1 MPHARLERFDNGK
14 ELELEDPNFNIDFIY
29 VLRGGLQIDLELEQ
43 LQQQLPKQPPGDR
56 DEPPRHHPAM
66 DRAALSHSD
75 LQISRAEQGRGDGFA
90 RQDRQSEP
98 RCGHSPV

>member
-43 LQQQLPKQPPGDR
+43 LQKIYQGQYDTLSEKKDFSSAKAGKDKNNTSETFQRTMQVACKAEVD
-56 DEPPRHHPAM
+56 DE
-66 DRAALSHSD
+66 DD
-75 LQISRAEQGRGDGFA
+75 LFQR
-90 RQDRQSEP
+90 
-98 RCGHSPV
+98 